1 MSLVTALLLAKSSN
15 ARASSRLLVRLG
27 APLAATALALT
38 GCSSDRTSSASGDT
52 TSPSPTAS
60 ASTSASVPSGT
71 EVTAPGTMLAF
82 GDTATVPYQVGKSS
96 TVLDLTVTSATQGSL
111 ADFQGF
117 DMSEPYKHKGS
128 YYYVRVA
135 VKNGGE
141 EKFGGV
147 PVPLWGISDK
157 GTLLQAVDFKSAF
170 ATCPT
175 EGLPKDFKPKDRFET
190 CLVYL
195 SPNHGGLEG
204 VSYRPTVDY
213 QPIEWHGKVQKATT
227 KTKSEGTKQ

>member
-1 MSLVTALLLAKSSN
+1 M
-15 ARASSRLLVRLG
+15 
-27 APLAATALALT
+27 
-38 GCSSDRTSSASGDT
+38 
-52 TSPSPTAS
+52 SPTP
-60 ASTSASVPSGT
+60 TGTPSASVSVVDGT
-71 EVTAPGTMLAF
+71 RVTAPGTHMAF
-82 GDTATVPYQVGKSS
+82 GDTAAVPYHAGKQG
-96 TVLDLTVTSATQGSL
+96 TVLDLTVKSVAQGTL

-117 DMSEPYKHKGS
+117 DMSDPYKHKGS

-135 VKNGGE
+135 VRNAGKGVL
-141 EKFGGV
+141 GGV

-157 GTLLQAVDFKSAF
+157 GRLLRAVNFTSAF

-175 EGLPKDFKPKDRFET
+175 EPLPKDFKPKDQFDT

-213 QPIEWHGKVQKATT
+213 QSIEWHGKVQRPATPS
-227 KTKSEGTKQ
+227 KGKGTNG